1 MPHKGWSVAP
11 AIVVFFYQSRERSTN
26 PVCTEVL
33 SLNGTREVEETA
45 YVGSLMLETVKSPFY
60 ASHKVSQRNY

>member
-1 MPHKGWSVAP
+1 MPHEGWSVAP
-11 AIVVFFYQSRERSTN
+11 AVIVFFDQSRERSTN

-33 SLNGTREVEETA
+33 PLNGAREVEETA

-60 ASHKVSQRNY
+60 ASHKVSR